1 MKVSA
6 FLLFALV
13 GVAVANPLASLLSI
27 AEEVIEDLGLNA
39 TVLET
44 KWAEIVAEGT
54 ARHEAAVSAAKARLD
69 ALGDEVLEKYE
80 ALVTKATADLTKVE
94 EIVAELVPTSMKEEV
109 LNVTETIMDVLSA
122 VATKGEEDLTTANE
136 EWQALVAAAAE
147 KINAQEAVVAEAL
160 DTLGDKVIAAAAS
173 LISSD

>member
-1 MKVSA
+1 
-6 FLLFALV
+6 
-13 GVAVANPLASLLSI
+13 
-27 AEEVIEDLGLNA
+27 
-39 TVLET
+39 
-44 KWAEIVAEGT
+44 
-54 ARHEAAVSAAKARLD
+54 D
-69 ALGDEVLEKYE
+69 ALGDAVLEKYE

-94 EIVAELVPTSMKEEV
+94 EIVAELVPTTMKEEV